1 MSTITTYIR
10 DAIYSRLLAAN
21 IAPWKV
27 TRKSPSPTLQTGDF
41 PALGVFVMRESY
53 NPDGDSNVG
62 PPRYIVDAVI
72 SVAVIDLA
80 SKPDVLEGSVDA
92 RVDTILNTL
101 LQDGTFI
108 DLRWTDGKPI
118 LDSVPSIVRSYQF
131 PQIGESYTLECRL
144 QITFR
149 FMCFFEPLAPN
160 ALLEVDVHIE
170 NLDNTAATG
179 PAVLQIGLDQ

>member
-10 DAIYSRLLAAN
+10 DAMYTRLLAAN

-27 TRKSPSPTLQTGDF
+27 TRKSPIPTLQTGDV

-53 NPDGDSNVG
+53 QQDGDANVG

-72 SVAVIDLA
+72 SAAVIDLA

-92 RVDTILNTL
+92 KVDAILNTL

-108 DLRWTDGKPI
+108 DLRWTDGKPVI
-118 LDSVPSIVRSYQF
+118 DSVPSIQRTYQF
-131 PQIGESYTLECRL
+131 PQIGESYYLECRL
-144 QITFR
+144 QMTFR

-160 ALLEVDVHIE
+160 ALTTV
-170 NLDNTAATG
+170 
-179 PAVLQIGLDQ
+179 AVTPNPSPIASPGILSITLPQ